1 MPHQGILG
9 LSLGQNRPYTC
20 APLDIPFCWPGDTG
34 WGGRESLAYLI
45 VASPWCVSP
54 KPRQSSDVP
63 DSDQSYS
70 PMVFINFTLI
80 KMVFAAMWQW
90 HTCQADDKVQGQPG
104 LQSEFQ
110 DSQSY
115 TEKPCLKKQT
125 KNKPTRVTER
135 QRETKRQMQT
145 EMQQTPMHSDLVLC

>member
-1 MPHQGILG
+1 M
-9 LSLGQNRPYTC
+9 
-20 APLDIPFCWPGDTG
+20 
-34 WGGRESLAYLI
+34 GGRESLVYLVV
-45 VASPWCVSP
+45 VAPWCVGP
-54 KPRQSSDVP
+54 KPRQRADVP
-63 DSDQSYS
+63 DSDPVLQSYL
-70 PMVFINFTLI
+70 FINFTLI
-80 KMVFAAMWQW
+80 KILFAAVWQW

-145 EMQQTPMHSDLVLC
+145 EM

>member
-1 MPHQGILG
+1 
-9 LSLGQNRPYTC
+9 
-20 APLDIPFCWPGDTG
+20 
-34 WGGRESLAYLI
+34 
-45 VASPWCVSP
+45 
-54 KPRQSSDVP
+54 
-63 DSDQSYS
+63 
-70 PMVFINFTLI
+70 
-80 KMVFAAMWQW
+80 MVFAAMWQW
-90 HTCQADDKVQGQPG
+90 HTCQADDGVQGQPG

-145 EMQQTPMHSDLVLC
+145 EM